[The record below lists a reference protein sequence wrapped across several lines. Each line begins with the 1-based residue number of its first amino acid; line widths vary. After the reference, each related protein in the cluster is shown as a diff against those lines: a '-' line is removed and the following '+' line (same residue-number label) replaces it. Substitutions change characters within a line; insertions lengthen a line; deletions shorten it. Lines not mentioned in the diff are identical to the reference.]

1 MFLNCIYFV
10 FNSIYIFTKWNTDW
24 KKLISCFAGDVTSSS
39 PSQDESTVVQTA
51 ETVSE
56 QSHST
61 TEQSQSTTE
70 QSHSTTEQ
78 SQTTFLPDL
87 LQLGQQKQVVQH
99 EECTAPAV
107 KQPQTAS
114 NIDVIVDNV
123 TVATA
128 AAVDDQERK
137 ESRGSCDSYMSQTS
151 LGTRSMSSPDFLLQV
166 GLLLLLLKGVSHKLK
181 SALKKALRWTI

>member
-56 QSHST
+56 QS
-61 TEQSQSTTE
+61 Q
-70 QSHSTTEQ
+70 STTEQ